1 MLSSLISDIVSAF
14 TIGEVEAEAP
24 AQVEQEED
32 KQIEQKEEKEE
43 TPAEPEEEEAEEP
56 EDILPKLQQECA
68 QSTKCKPHTHHYE
81 ECVARVTGKQEAGED
96 PKEDCVEEFFHM
108 LHCSAQCAAP
118 KLFAQLK

>member
-14 TIGEVEAEAP
+14 TIAEVEAEAP
-24 AQVEQEED
+24 EMEED
-32 KQIEQKEEKEE
+32 KQVEQKEEKEE
-43 TPAEPEEEEAEEP
+43 APAEPEEEEEEEP
-56 EDILPKLQQECA
+56 VDILPKLQEECA
-68 QSTKCKPHTHHYE
+68 KSAKCKPYTHHYE
-81 ECVARVTGKQEAGED
+81 ECVSRVTGKQEAGED